1 MTRLAICVWLALAAW
16 PGGMGAALAQDQ
28 AAAIEELKKE
38 MRELR
43 REVTAK
49 NKKIEELERRL
60 DAVQKA
66 ASATAAAK
74 EPMKAET
81 AKVEAKK
88 EGTSHQAALDEAV
101 RAAQRPKEEK
111 AKAETATPQ
120 EALEQAVK
128 TVQAPQEQAARPDL
142 LSRKVGGAT
151 LRLIDVSLDA
161 LIAGGTSTLR
171 DRQLQLIQGGG
182 HDPRKRGFTVQ
193 NVELSLTGA
202 VDPYFNGETHII
214 FFIDPISG
222 ETVVELEEAF
232 LTTQKLPWG
241 LQLKGG
247 QFFTEFGRINPQ
259 HPHAWNW
266 LDQPVINTRLFGPDG
281 MRGPGAR
288 VSWLTPLPWYSQLYL
303 SMQNANGETMSSFL
317 ANEEFFEE
325 RPIGGYPFFNRP
337 VKTLKD
343 LTYFARVEN
352 SWNLSESVSSKL
364 GFSGIYGPN
373 ATGLHGDTWIYGAD
387 LVVKWR
393 PAKNYQGWPFLLW
406 ESEIMKRD
414 YHAKPDIAGVTA
426 NTLRDWGFYTQ
437 LLWGFYP
444 RWAVG
449 VRGEYASGAG
459 SNVSFD
465 PTTGITEIV
474 SRNTDAFRDNRTRIL
489 PLLVWHPS
497 EFSRLRVQ
505 YNYDWTARLQKDAH
519 TVWFGAEFLYGAH
532 PAHKY

>member
-1 MTRLAICVWLALAAW
+1 MTRFALAVGLALALWSGA
-16 PGGMGAALAQDQ
+16 MGTALAQDQ

-43 REVTAK
+43 REVSAK
-49 NKKIEELERRL
+49 NKKIDELERRL
-60 DAVQKA
+60 DTVQKVTPA
-66 ASATAAAK
+66 ATVAK
-74 EPMKAET
+74 ET
-81 AKVEAKK
+81 AKVEAD
-88 EGTSHQAALDEAV
+88 GPQTALDQAV
-101 RAAQRPKEEK
+101 KAVQGPKEEK
-111 AKAETATPQ
+111 AKLGTAKPQ
-120 EALEQAVK
+120 EALDQAVK
-128 TVQAPQEQAARPDL
+128 AVQALQEPSKPSL
-142 LSRKVGGAT
+142 LSYKAGGAT

-171 DRQLQLIQGGG
+171 DRQLQLLQGGG

-222 ETVVELEEAF
+222 ETVVELEEAY
-232 LTTQKLPWG
+232 LTTQRLPWG

-259 HPHAWNW
+259 HPHAWHW

-288 VSWLTPLPWYSQLYL
+288 VSWLTPLPWYSQVYL

-325 RPIGGYPFFNRP
+325 RPIGGYPFFDRP
-337 VKTLKD
+337 VKMLKD
-343 LTYFARVEN
+343 LSYLARFEN
-352 SWNLSESVSSKL
+352 SWNLSDSVTSKL
-364 GFSGIYGPN
+364 GVSGVYGPN

-387 LVVKWR
+387 LLVKWR

-414 YHAKPDIAGVTA
+414 YHAKPDIAGVPA

-465 PTTGITEIV
+465 SATGITEIV
-474 SRNTDAFRDNRTRIL
+474 SRNTDPFRENRTRIS

-505 YNYDWTARLQKDAH
+505 YNYDWSARLQADNH